1 MELQALLY
9 STQLMPRGWWHL
21 YVKVDPVII
30 GANGGLAPSHYLNQS
45 WHNCQLGL
53 RPSWTHFNE
62 ILFVISKFLFK
73 NDAFKLKNYD
83 TIWWPIL
90 WLKKRKYWTSWDAY
104 LTTVWPPH
112 SMLFIGLRLIVKKT
126 QKNHHLKQNSELWT
140 LLPLYP
146 ATMPPIPATVI
157 KAALCSTAV
166 SSRTEARLSIIATIP
181 PWISNHIPR
190 KVWDEI
196 IYPFPNL
203 NGCTIE
209 VWKWR
214 SILIPHFTMDV
225 MTYPCW
231 N

>member
-1 MELQALLY
+1 M
-9 STQLMPRGWWHL
+9 
-21 YVKVDPVII
+21 
-30 GANGGLAPSHYLNQS
+30 YLNWKTMIPSDGQ
-45 WHNCQLGL
+45 NFGL
-53 RPSWTHFNE
+53 KRESIGHHGMPIWPQYDHRIPCYLLVWVSL
-62 ILFVISKFLFK
+62 IRKCKKKSSFK
-73 NDAFKLKNYD
+73 TK
-83 TIWWPIL
+83 
-90 WLKKRKYWTSWDAY
+90 
-104 LTTVWPPH
+104 
-112 SMLFIGLRLIVKKT
+112 
-126 QKNHHLKQNSELWT
+126 LWT